1 MIISPTVTLLAVAP
15 LTSITVGN
23 LLDVCQGF
31 TAPTKYSFSRTLPVL
46 RFKEDEDTVVATSP
60 EAVAKAILQNEVI
73 LPSLNDGDV
82 ASTMGLGLGVLEQ
95 EPVLDVLP
103 NKLTSGESLHP
114 ISFEDDIE
122 KFLDIAKPYYAL
134 GNEYAIV
141 DDETGE
147 MVGFVCTGRV
157 ESPVSRESGGTGMA
171 EAGRHMAAAGSV
183 AALLRNPQ
191 KKRCVYD
198 FIPCYIPCVFCLLV
212 GLSCLIVLSHHTG
225 VSCFLSW
232 YLSYSGSITLHHS
245 IIGNA
250 IHTREESR
258 KSLPRSTVVISS
270 LQLPTIPSSLRGERV
285 CCMSVCF
292 TCIILGNLSHTTF
305 HLVAY
310 SSPLQV
316 HRLLQAHCHMSYS
329 A

>member
-1 MIISPTVTLLAVAP
+1 M
-15 LTSITVGN
+15 
-23 LLDVCQGF
+23 
-31 TAPTKYSFSRTLPVL
+31 
-46 RFKEDEDTVVATSP
+46 
-60 EAVAKAILQNEVI
+60 
-73 LPSLNDGDV
+73 
-82 ASTMGLGLGVLEQ
+82 
-95 EPVLDVLP
+95 
-103 NKLTSGESLHP
+103 
-114 ISFEDDIE
+114 
-122 KFLDIAKPYYAL
+122 
-134 GNEYAIV
+134 
-141 DDETGE
+141 
-147 MVGFVCTGRV
+147 
-157 ESPVSRESGGTGMA
+157 
-171 EAGRHMAAAGSV
+171 AAGSV
-183 AALLRNPQ
+183 VALLRNPQ

-198 FIPCYIPCVFCLLV
+198 FIPCYISCVFCLLV
-212 GLSCLIVLSHHTG
+212 GLSCLIVLSQSQHTG

-329 A
+329 AWKWWCYLGGQFGPIPCVGRGFQEDVSSSRGPSRDHQESPWHIWQLLVDECQKLLWYYWPVAHDGGLIAPMQVWRLSWPFLR

>member
-73 LPSLNDGDV
+73 LPSLDDGDV
-82 ASTMGLGLGVLEQ
+82 ATTMGLGLGVLEQ

-157 ESPVSRESGGTGMA
+157 ESPVSRESGD
-171 EAGRHMAAAGSV
+171 E
-183 AALLRNPQ
+183 
-191 KKRCVYD
+191 
-198 FIPCYIPCVFCLLV
+198 
-212 GLSCLIVLSHHTG
+212 
-225 VSCFLSW
+225 VS
-232 YLSYSGSITLHHS
+232 T
-245 IIGNA
+245 
-250 IHTREESR
+250 SR
-258 KSLPRSTVVISS
+258 PELVVIWQ
-270 LQLPTIPSSLRGERV
+270 QLDPWLPFFVTHKRRGAFMISYHV
-285 CCMSVCF
+285 TYLVFSVC
-292 TCIILGNLSHTTF
+292 
-305 HLVAY
+305 
-310 SSPLQV
+310 
-316 HRLLQAHCHMSYS
+316 
-329 A
+329 